1 MELITKGIKCSPYEV
16 MLGQPMKVG
25 LKTSNLPDDAIEDIF
40 IDDELEKVLSGE
52 HGDKQNNL
60 TEDPVEEIYVETPN
74 GTSNNLVDNANMEG
88 PVFVDVQ
95 EEKGAEDLLST

>member
-1 MELITKGIKCSPYEV
+1 MF
-16 MLGQPMKVG
+16 GQPMKVG

-40 IDDELEKVLSGE
+40 IDDKLEKVLSGE

-74 GTSNNLVDNANMEG
+74 RTSNNLVDNANMEG

-95 EEKGAEDLLST
+95 EEKCAEDLLST

>member
-1 MELITKGIKCSPYEV
+1 MF
-16 MLGQPMKVG
+16 GQPMKFG

-52 HGDKQNNL
+52 HWDKQNNL

-88 PVFVDVQ
+88 PVFVDVRKKKVQ
-95 EEKGAEDLLST
+95 RISYPHKW